1 MEIVDILLDDFG
13 IKVKKKLLDI
23 NMKQCELAKK
33 VGISDVYLNQ
43 ILNEKKE
50 ALYIRRKILNVLNA
64 EESRCVVNE

>member
-43 ILNEKKE
+43 ILNDKKE